1 MHSSNRKFN
10 IPPSLTGKWGIWFA
24 KPSRGWGF
32 DLCLGAVGKIE
43 LEVSRLQFFF
53 PDAWK
58 GWNAYNLH
66 IWHCQSKLWT
76 YIIRQSTDR
85 PPTVDRYSADKQR
98 STYRPSVGRYIDRD
112 ICRESVDM
120 STIYRPSNGRYV
132 DRYTGRGVHKIHL

>member
-32 DLCLGAVGKIE
+32 DLCVGAVGKIE

-85 PPTVDRYSADKQR
+85 PPTVDRYSADNQR
-98 STYRPSVGRYIDRD
+98 STYRPSVGRDMCRSTD
-112 ICRESVDM
+112 TRPICRSICRP
-120 STIYRPSNGRYV
+120 IYRS
-132 DRYTGRGVHKIHL
+132 RGTQNTRDPISLQKRS